1 VPKKE
6 SETVSSLT
14 NTLATS
20 PVRRLSNAAKL
31 NATGLV
37 LAAAGMLLQ
46 IAAGSTLYPS
56 FAGPIVLL
64 AAAAIV
70 AFGPRR
76 WTRWVGLVVPLV
88 LGVGAIIAAVM
99 TGEFI
104 DQLTDIGQV
113 GILIGSLMH
122 VIGLIAAVAG
132 GVGMLRGR
140 PEAGGLDS

>member
-6 SETVSSLT
+6 SRTVSSLT
-14 NTLATS
+14 NVLAIS
-20 PVRRLSNAAKL
+20 PVSRLSRAAKL

-37 LAAAGMLLQ
+37 LTAAGMLLQ

-56 FAGPIVLL
+56 VAGPIVLL
-64 AAAAIV
+64 ATAAIV
-70 AFGPRR
+70 AFGPGR

-88 LGVGAIIAAVM
+88 LGVGATIAAVM

-104 DQLTDIGQV
+104 NQLTDIGQV
-113 GILIGSLMH
+113 GILVGSLMH
-122 VIGLIAAVAG
+122 VIGLIGAVAG

-140 PEAGGLDS
+140 PGAGGRDR